1 MADKPKHAPP
11 HGMEPYDLGGDNNLG
26 ALSQEQQEK
35 LNKFKVIIEYFL
47 EIVYIFTSY
56 IINAIR
62 KSSVIILFLKL
73 QDHLAKTRLFLY
85 RRILDITVITLY

>member
-47 EIVYIFTSY
+47 EIVYIFT
-56 IINAIR
+56 
-62 KSSVIILFLKL
+62 
-73 QDHLAKTRLFLY
+73 
-85 RRILDITVITLY
+85 